1 MTDEQ
6 KETDPKKMTNT
17 ERKERWAENYL
28 SRLWVLA
35 DSKDLYVKVVSYF
48 RNQVR
53 PRAEYTILRVNLKC
67 IVDYFTYLKINGLI
81 KSSSIGTEAG
91 VLIRFANGF
100 KKSFKKFT
108 RQDIENFLQNLEDK
122 SESYRMIYKRIIM
135 AFFRFVH
142 GIEKGDGYPN
152 CVKWLKNN
160 KPKNKEF
167 PDILTIEEIGKLIE
181 VADNFRDRAIV
192 SLLFESGSRASEI
205 LCLKIKDVT
214 FDNYGAVIIVSG
226 KTGSRRIRL
235 ISSVVDLKAWLN
247 THGKRNDENAPLF
260 YSLSRNSK
268 FSFLSCNTL
277 DELVNTLAERAGLQ
291 KRCTPHTFRHTRATH
306 LAKLLTEQELKIYFG
321 WTRTS
326 NMAGVYVHL
335 SGADIED
342 KILEING
349 IKQTKGSE
357 IHKIPTIKCWNC
369 KELNSIGN
377 KFCSYCASP
386 IDKDSTEVQRV
397 REFKSFML
405 PKLVQLFKDGEM
417 EKNDF
422 IDAIELFE
430 KEGEIKKNP
439 DKTEN
444 KEVK

>member
-100 KKSFKKFT
+100 KKPFKKFT
-108 RQDIENFLQNLEDK
+108 RKDIENFLQNLENK
-122 SESYRMIYKRIIM
+122 SEAYRMIYKRIIM
-135 AFFRFVH
+135 AFFRFVY
-142 GIEKGDGYPN
+142 GLEKGDAYPD
-152 CVKWLKNN
+152 VVRWIKIGRV
-160 KPKNKEF
+160 KNKEF
-167 PDILTIEEIGKLIE
+167 PEILTIEEIGKMIE
-181 VADNFRDRAIV
+181 VADNLRDRAII
-192 SLLFESGSRASEI
+192 SLLYESGCRASEI

-214 FDNYGAVIIVSG
+214 FDNYGAVIIVKG

-235 ISSVVDLKAWLN
+235 ISSVVDLKNWLN
-247 THGKRNDENAPLF
+247 THGRRNDENAPLF
-260 YSLSRNSK
+260 YSMARNSK
-268 FSFLSCNTL
+268 FSPLSCNTL
-277 DELVNTLAERAGLQ
+277 DELVDTLAKRANISRHIFPHLMRHS
-291 KRCTPHTFRHTRATH
+291 RCTH
-306 LAKLLTEQELKIYFG
+306 LSKLLKEPEMRIYFG
-321 WTRTS
+321 WAKNSGMPGT
-326 NMAGVYVHL
+326 YVHL

-349 IKQTKGSE
+349 IKQTKGSK

-405 PKLVQLFKDGEM
+405 PKLIQLFKDGEM

-430 KEGEIKKNP
+430 KESEIKKNP